1 MNGFLNW
8 YWQWVMIENID
19 GEGTFE
25 KILAILLDKPVIK
38 LAGVPMELRGYRT
51 FYKLIISKI
60 ISAN

>member
-1 MNGFLNW
+1 
-8 YWQWVMIENID
+8 MIENID